1 MLLQEDFQKL
11 VSNFRRIRFEST
23 VCLCLVFFFF
33 HFDACTFL
41 QIAAM
46 RFFSNYYYP
55 WPEFCCYGL
64 YDLAFKPLNALVYK
78 EVNYIAQF
86 HYFIVFIEFICTGQH
101 HLLDNR
107 IQQTYMIGVRTYI
120 QFHFTFFS
128 HWRCFHFRLG
138 SLVILSGWS
147 RFACD
152 SFCNPY
158 YCIWRPYYSYCW
170 QSEWYAAISLLCKMV
185 TVFF

>member
-1 MLLQEDFQKL
+1 MNLLY
-11 VSNFRRIRFEST
+11 
-23 VCLCLVFFFF
+23 VCVWFFFF

-46 RFFSNYYYP
+46 HFFSNYYYP
-55 WPEFCCYGL
+55 WPEFCCYDL
-64 YDLAFKPLNALVYK
+64 YDLAFKPLNALVSK

-86 HYFIVFIEFICTGQH
+86 HYFIVSIV
-101 HLLDNR
+101 HLYWSASFAW
-107 IQQTYMIGVRTYI
+107 QQNTTNIHDRSQDVHTVP
-120 QFHFTFFS
+120 FHIFL
-128 HWRCFHFRLG
+128 LG

-170 QSEWYAAISLLCKMV
+170 QFEWYAAISLLCKMV
-185 TVFF
+185 TVLLKKYYKFFLHMDL